1 MYQRVSQTAQR
12 HAAPHDATAHS
23 AAFTLIELLV
33 VITIIS
39 ILAALLL
46 PALARAREQ
55 ANRISCASNMKQMG
69 LVFLMFA
76 DEHGG
81 QLPPGAPNQYWGEQW
96 ADYTYDN
103 VDLSGNYPRNLIRN
117 NYIFDAK
124 TVYNDYLT
132 DLRVLVCPSSLALR
146 TAPRDR
152 WYVDE
157 TFAEDRID
165 PALLSNPANEL
176 ALSRLQGLRGD
187 CECVT
192 NQMYTYFPYAIVT
205 EEQGLF
211 LWDLLAYDM
220 FIGDVNFMKDAQVI
234 DDPTDFGHGPGG
246 GNTFYRLSVNVSRLF
261 IRDINDPS
269 TAAEADSTIPVL
281 FDSPSDAGFIKISHL
296 PIGGN
301 VLYLDGHVE
310 FQKYTSSSF
319 GMTEYQRFTFAKLPF
334 TADFIEFLRANV
346 YDNYPLLNVPPWCGN
361 RAPETPFEPRY
372 RYYPND
378 PMYQDL
384 VFSDD
389 NVPPI

>member
-1 MYQRVSQTAQR
+1 MFQRDPLR
-12 HAAPHDATAHS
+12 HSPN
-23 AAFTLIELLV
+23 AAFTLLELLV

-55 ANRISCASNMKQMG
+55 ANRIACASNMKQLG

-81 QLPPGAPNQYWGEQW
+81 QLPAGAPNQYWGEDW
-96 ADYTYDN
+96 VNYIYDN
-103 VDLSGNYPRNLIRN
+103 VDLSGSYPKNLIRN

-124 TVYNDYLT
+124 GVYPDYLT

-146 TAPRDR
+146 TVPKDR
-152 WYVDE
+152 WYMDE

-165 PALLSNPANEL
+165 PSLLANSGNEL
-176 ALSRLQGLRGD
+176 TLSRLQGLRGD

-192 NQMYTYFPYAIVT
+192 SQMYTYFPYAIVN

-211 LWDLLAYDM
+211 LWDLLAWRMY
-220 FIGDVNFMKDAQVI
+220 IGDVSFMKDAQVI
-234 DDPTDFGHGPGG
+234 DDPTDYGHGPGG
-246 GNTFYRLSVNVSRLF
+246 GNTFYRTAVNVSRLF
-261 IRDINDPS
+261 ILNINDPA
-269 TAAEADSTIPVL
+269 TGAESDATIPVV
-281 FDSPSDAGFIKISHL
+281 FDSPSDAGFVKVSHL

-310 FQKYTSSSF
+310 FQKYNPTSF
-319 GMTEYQRFTFAKLPF
+319 GMTDYQRFAFADLPF
-334 TADFIEFLRANV
+334 TTDFIEFLRANV
-346 YDNYPLLNVPPWCGN
+346 YDNLPLMNVPPWCGN
-361 RAPETPFEPRY
+361 RAPETLFEPRY

-378 PMYQDL
+378 PMYEGL
-384 VFSDD
+384 VFSDT
-389 NVPPI
+389 VPPI